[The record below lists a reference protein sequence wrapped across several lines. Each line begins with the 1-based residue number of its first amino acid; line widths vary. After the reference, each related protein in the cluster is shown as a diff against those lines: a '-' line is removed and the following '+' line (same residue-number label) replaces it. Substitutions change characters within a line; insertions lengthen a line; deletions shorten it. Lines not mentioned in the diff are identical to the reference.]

1 MNLLVIGTARKACHS
16 NDQAPDA
23 IQKEI
28 SNAM

>member
-1 MNLLVIGTARKACHS
+1 MNLLGIGTARKACHP
-16 NDQAPDA
+16 NDQASDA